1 MNTISNNN
9 KQYRATAVTVA
20 ESEDDMT
27 KRLLEK
33 IKINNMAVYNH
44 IELLKEQY
52 KTRKAKLAEIRGFIT
67 ALWLTNFVSE
77 VESRLLFCYITL

>member
-1 MNTISNNN
+1 M
-9 KQYRATAVTVA
+9 A
-20 ESEDDMT
+20 ESEVNMT
-27 KRLLEK
+27 KILLEK

-52 KTRKAKLAEIRGFIT
+52 KTGKTTLAEIRGYIT

>member
-1 MNTISNNN
+1 
-9 KQYRATAVTVA
+9 
-20 ESEDDMT
+20 MT

-52 KTRKAKLAEIRGFIT
+52 KIRKTTLAEIRGYLM
-67 ALWLTNFVSE
+67 ALRQLGFVTE
-77 VESRLLFCYITL
+77 TEKRVLHCYITL